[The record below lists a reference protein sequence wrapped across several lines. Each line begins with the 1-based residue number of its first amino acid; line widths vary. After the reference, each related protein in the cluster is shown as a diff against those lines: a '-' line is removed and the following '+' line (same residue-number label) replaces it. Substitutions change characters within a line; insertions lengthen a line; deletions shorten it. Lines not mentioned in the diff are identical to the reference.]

1 VTKPREDLG
10 TLVGNNPPDES
21 HQAPIDVVAQAR
33 AVKLLEVL
41 ERVTQLTMQGLLAW
55 REERSASTTRFLTTG
70 TFGRQGAVDIEI
82 ECTGGLDQ
90 AIVPA
95 LFRVRASFTAAC
107 VEQRA
112 SGTLR
117 HRLKQLIDVIEL
129 RERKRAEQR
138 ALGEL
143 EWLTKIAE
151 VAIR

>member
-10 TLVGNNPPDES
+10 TLVGNNPPYET

-55 REERSASTTRFLTTG
+55 REERSASTTRFLTT
-70 TFGRQGAVDIEI
+70 
-82 ECTGGLDQ
+82 GLDQ

-151 VAIR
+151 AAIR